1 MRDFLIDSLYLLP
14 IIEKKLKETIS
25 MDTAI
30 SKKGLNGFQLKYIA
44 LVCMVFDH
52 IHYFFPEHTPVVF
65 SMIGRLAAPLF
76 LFCLIEGFVHTKN
89 RKRYILVIYLIS
101 VAMGLIRFSF
111 YNVAS
116 SLVRHDGFFPENAM
130 LSSFAILLI
139 VLQGIA
145 WCGERKLHVGIPA
158 IMIPVIWPFL
168 LAGLFH
174 ATGNSYATGFFLNL
188 LSFSFLPSW
197 LWIADG
203 GMWALITGVVLYL
216 TRRNRLLQAVTFV
229 ITSLTLGIIPLF
241 IMAGRLSDAGVASPV
256 QMLLDY
262 YEWMN
267 VFAVIPILLY
277 NGEKGKG
284 NKKLFYCF
292 YPAHI
297 YLLYALSWLFY

>member
-130 LSSFAILLI
+130 LSSFAILLV

-145 WCGERKLHVGIPA
+145 WCGERKLHYGIPA
-158 IMIPVIWPFL
+158 ILLPVVWPFL

-174 ATGNSYATGFFLNL
+174 AIGSNPITAFILNL

-229 ITSLTLGIIPLF
+229 ITSLMLGIIPLF
-241 IMAGRLSDAGVASPV
+241 IMAGRLSDAGSVSPA

-277 NGEKGKG
+277 NGEKGNG
-284 NKKLFYCF
+284 NKKLFYWF

-297 YLLYALSWLFY
+297 YLLYALSCLFY